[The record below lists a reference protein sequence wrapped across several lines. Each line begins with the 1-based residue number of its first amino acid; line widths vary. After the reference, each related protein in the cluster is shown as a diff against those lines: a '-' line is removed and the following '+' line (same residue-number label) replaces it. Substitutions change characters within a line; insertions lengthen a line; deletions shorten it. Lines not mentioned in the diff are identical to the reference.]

1 GEVIAAR
8 HASGR
13 KVAAFR
19 TDAGEVNEQHLTV
32 IRRPGRDL
40 DERAVAAATGHLG
53 WAAAAGIAGLGL
65 LAFFRDPARRFD
77 GEPDVVLAP
86 AAGLVTLVDLVEDPA
101 PELEPGSYH
110 RVVTFLSVFD
120 VHVQKTP
127 AGGEVIAS
135 RHASGRKVAAF
146 RTDAGEVNEQ
156 HLTVIRRPGGEL
168 IGVRQIAGL
177 LARRVVCYLA
187 AGERVERGEPL
198 GLIKFGSRVDL
209 LVPAS
214 YRLLV
219 KKGDR
224 VRNGATPVAAP
235 VAMTVAPPPAGPIAG
250 VGAPAAGPIAAA
262 GVPAAGPR

>member
-1 GEVIAAR
+1 MTFARESWPFVAPFALLAA
-8 HASGR
+8 
-13 KVAAFR
+13 
-19 TDAGEVNEQHLTV
+19 L
-32 IRRPGRDL
+32 
-40 DERAVAAATGHLG
+40 
-53 WAAAAGIAGLGL
+53 AAAAGHPAWAAGAAAAGLGV

-86 AAGLVTLVDLVEDPA
+86 AAGLVTLVDAVENPA
-101 PELEPGSYH
+101 PELGPGPYH

-127 AGGEVIAS
+127 AGGEVTVS
-135 RHASGRKVAAF
+135 RHAAGRKVAAF
-146 RTDAGEVNEQ
+146 RSDAGEVNEQ

-187 AGERVERGEPL
+187 AGDRVERGEPL

-219 KKGDR
+219 KQGDR

-235 VAMTVAPPPAGPIAG
+235 VAAAVASPAAGPIAG
-250 VGAPAAGPIAAA
+250 VDSPAAGPVAAA

>member
-1 GEVIAAR
+1 MSFAKESWPFVTPFALLAALAA
-8 HASGR
+8 ASGH
-13 KVAAFR
+13 A
-19 TDAGEVNEQHLTV
+19 
-32 IRRPGRDL
+32 
-40 DERAVAAATGHLG
+40 G
-53 WAAAAGIAGLGL
+53 WAAGFGVAGLAV

-77 GEPDVVLAP
+77 GPPDVVLAP
-86 AAGLVTLVDLVEDPA
+86 AAGLVTAVDAVDNPA
-101 PELEPGSYH
+101 PELGPGTYH

-135 RHASGRKVAAF
+135 RYAAGRKVAAF
-146 RTDAGEVNEQ
+146 RHDAGEVNEQ
-156 HLTVIRRPGGEL
+156 QLTVIRRLGGEL

-187 AGERVERGEPL
+187 AGERVERGQPL

-235 VAMTVAPPPAGPIAG
+235 AAAPAAAPGAP
-250 VGAPAAGPIAAA
+250 GAPAEGL
-262 GVPAAGPR
+262 R